1 MAGRKPKINIDQE
14 VYHETKEH
22 KQAREEATP
31 IYQSQEFIAPDYLTE
46 KELDV
51 WNWLVKIF
59 RGTYNCMVS
68 DADRDLMVLYCRAKV
83 ATDEADA
90 ELKKDNRAYV
100 LVDSGMTDKDGQPK
114 MQVKANPNLKKRHDN
129 ALLCLKFFDQ
139 LGLSPLARA
148 RAGVKGAKSKEEGN
162 PFRELLNRTDD

>member
-1 MAGRKPKINIDQE
+1 MAGRPPKLNNQKTGN
-14 VYHETKEH
+14 YTK
-22 KQAREEATP
+22 KQIEDNEKSLP
-31 IYQSQEFIAPDYLTE
+31 IYQSQEFIPPPTLTE
-46 KELDV
+46 KELEV

-59 RGTYNCMVS
+59 RGTVNCMVS
-68 DADRDLMVLYCRAKV
+68 DADVQLMELYCRAKV

-114 MQVKANPNLKKRHDN
+114 MQIKANPNLKKRHDN
-129 ALLCLKFFDQ
+129 SLLCLKFFDQ

-148 RAGVKGAKSKEEGN
+148 RAGVKGANAKQEKDVFG
-162 PFRELLNRTDD
+162 ELLNRTDD